1 MKRISIVLAF
11 AATACGGAK
20 PLPVISP
27 TSDVSGHWLLNEQQS
42 DNAADKIAAAMPG
55 RDRSSGDGA
64 SEGGSGMGRR
74 RWGGGG
80 RGGRGGMRGGGGGM
94 DPQEIARRRAR
105 AELTIDLARDV
116 SEDLDVRVTP
126 GAVRLITHGTLDTL
140 DLKTDGGKEKTKM
153 WQGDEEL
160 QVTSR
165 ATWSDGWLVVTRDVD
180 GGGKITE
187 TYLRAPEGQ
196 RLYVV
201 VQLEMPRFG
210 RGGDDGP
217 SHAIEIRRV
226 YDPATGS

>member
-27 TSDVSGHWLLNEQQS
+27 TSDV
-42 DNAADKIAAAMPG
+42 
-55 RDRSSGDGA
+55 
-64 SEGGSGMGRR
+64 
-74 RWGGGG
+74 
-80 RGGRGGMRGGGGGM
+80 
-94 DPQEIARRRAR
+94 
-105 AELTIDLARDV
+105 
-116 SEDLDVRVTP
+116 
-126 GAVRLITHGTLDTL
+126 
-140 DLKTDGGKEKTKM
+140 
-153 WQGDEEL
+153 
-160 QVTSR
+160 
-165 ATWSDGWLVVTRDVD
+165 TRDVD

-201 VQLEMPRFG
+201 VQFEMPRFG
-210 RGGDDGP
+210 RGGDDGR

>member
-27 TSDVSGHWLLNEQQS
+27 TSDVSG
-42 DNAADKIAAAMPG
+42 
-55 RDRSSGDGA
+55 
-64 SEGGSGMGRR
+64 
-74 RWGGGG
+74 
-80 RGGRGGMRGGGGGM
+80 
-94 DPQEIARRRAR
+94 
-105 AELTIDLARDV
+105 
-116 SEDLDVRVTP
+116 
-126 GAVRLITHGTLDTL
+126 
-140 DLKTDGGKEKTKM
+140 
-153 WQGDEEL
+153 
-160 QVTSR
+160 R
-165 ATWSDGWLVVTRDVD
+165 ATWSDGWLVVRDVD

-210 RGGDDGP
+210 RGGDDGR
-217 SHAIEIRRV
+217 SHVIEIRRV